1 YREILEQEN
10 REGRAMYI
18 PLIMRDS
25 AAEIKQRGIEEGIEK
40 GIAKGRE
47 EGKLEVAR
55 NLLASGM
62 PPEVIAK
69 SAGLPLE
76 RIRGLIN

>member
-1 YREILEQEN
+1 MRDEMLITRYREFLEQES
-10 REGRAMYI
+10 REGKAMYI

-25 AAEIKQRGIEEGIEK
+25 AAEIEQRGIEK
-40 GIAKGRE
+40 
-47 EGKLEVAR
+47 GKLEVAR
-55 NLLASGM
+55 NLLASGI

-76 RIRGLIN
+76 RIQGLIG